1 MSKETYFFSHDYNA
15 RADRKLVKLIMKH
28 GMTGIGIY
36 WCIVEMLYEEG
47 GYLPME
53 YERIT
58 FELRSKENVIQS
70 VINDFDLFEND
81 TEKFWSNSVLDRLQK
96 RCDKSEKARE
106 SINKRWNKSKEN
118 TNVLQSNEER
128 NTIKERKEEE
138 SKENESKIKKDSE
151 INFDFITESFNKI
164 CTCFPKVLKLNNSRK
179 LKIKTRLAEMQND
192 LNVIDVLFYK
202 MQSSDFLKGKNEKKW
217 QATFDWVFENDK
229 NWLKV
234 IEGNY
239 DNKKEEK
246 KETFLESSDRKA
258 REVLLKMKENEFAR
272 NNQ

>member
-28 GMTGIGIY
+28 GMTGVGIY

-81 TEKFWSNSVLDRLQK
+81 ELRFWSNSVLERLQK

-106 SINKRWNKSKEN
+106 SINKRWNNPDKN

-138 SKENESKIKKDSE
+138 RIENERIKDE
-151 INFDFITESFNKI
+151 
-164 CTCFPKVLKLNNSRK
+164 
-179 LKIKTRLAEMQND
+179 
-192 LNVIDVLFYK
+192 
-202 MQSSDFLKGKNEKKW
+202 FLKFWSLYPVKVGKSVCEKKW
-217 QATFDWVFENDK
+217 
-229 NWLKV
+229 
-234 IEGNY
+234 
-239 DNKKEEK
+239 NKLTIKEKEQIFNTI
-246 KETFLESSDRKA
+246 ETFKSYKPFSTYNHPNPETYL
-258 REVLLKMKENEFAR
+258 
-272 NNQ
+272 NQKRWNDEINIVSQNTEIPTVYQKGPR